1 MQDGEEDGLQSADV
15 SDEDIDYS
23 DDGVRHWQNFALMN
37 ASVVKCTRVTAAQC
51 TVVKYRVVIGI
62 RYAASVTLQVSRQDG
77 DWYYAGAV
85 CSLTCYLGCADDDGM
100 LEEEAEELVARLG

>member
-37 ASVVKCTRVTAAQC
+37 ASVVNVQ
-51 TVVKYRVVIGI
+51 
-62 RYAASVTLQVSRQDG
+62 
-77 DWYYAGAV
+77 
-85 CSLTCYLGCADDDGM
+85 
-100 LEEEAEELVARLG
+100 E